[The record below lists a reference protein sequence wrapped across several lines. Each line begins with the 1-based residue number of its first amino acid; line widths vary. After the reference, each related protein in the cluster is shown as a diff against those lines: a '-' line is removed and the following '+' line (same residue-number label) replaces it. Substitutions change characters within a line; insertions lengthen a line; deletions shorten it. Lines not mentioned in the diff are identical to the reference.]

1 MSAPAKRR
9 EPSIHEA
16 AAPPRPA
23 RPPARARQATGGFR
37 ARVSAPR
44 KGLNPRWLIAMSLL
58 GVTAAALS
66 LLPSAPPL
74 GSSLPAED
82 EILAYH
88 IEPQRDLVVK
98 IPAEIDAVEVTT
110 WAGVKADVCD
120 SAKRYPYGFV
130 AAFVN
135 ERGKEVARHVYD
147 LESRVSCDPDRPL
160 GEGEYA
166 ARLAGGGGA
175 VTDPRSTLLIT
186 HDVLPQ
192 GGQVR
197 LRAKPAVGT
206 DGAPIDL
213 TILSRLEGRY
223 ERSETSRAVFE
234 QSLDAEER
242 RQLGRRV
249 SALGFADLPEPARK
263 ELLRGWARRLEAGG
277 REGLDYEMSRLLLRR
292 FRMPY
297 PRAEGRGAS
306 EFVVGERHAA
316 ALNFRGPLSL
326 DIEGPPGRTVR
337 VADGASSSASVELG
351 PLGRAT
357 VRLAREDIRTV
368 VIDGVGP
375 DFGVRFGAPEAQA
388 LQQVGEIVHPAMPPP
403 ADAGEGAAV
412 SGAASAEPG
421 AAAAEPGAASAEP
434 GAASAEPGAAA
445 AAPGAAAAAA
455 PGAGST
461 TASSAAPARLQTPP
475 DVRIVRYLALDPS
488 DPVIARMA
496 PGQELLGLLIR
507 TEIEASG
514 GANQGDATVVARW
527 GPGPSER
534 AELKVTLPRSRFEWW
549 NDGFDSSEP
558 RLAILRPPA
567 GVERIEITGDARTR
581 VRLRTIEPGVN
592 ETLYRLPYRVAL
604 AEDETWRYAP
614 FDVSTWTDVRAVN
627 LDDLERKERFSDLR
641 EQVRI
646 ERSGEGA
653 RSDADR
659 PERTLTPEHAPVRR
673 RLLMPAWQSAGEP
686 SPGDA
691 WTPLLVPKDVRVD
704 GEGARAGRL
713 SVIYRAARA
722 SLGKEVAVRVDGEVA
737 LKEPIVALS
746 GALRVTAPAG
756 TRKIEIE
763 GLGDAGAA
771 YTDAPPANGGA
782 IVRRRD
788 VFELTRGRPMTYRF
802 RQEAGETL
810 HLVLFVVTPG
820 ENADYRVRYRIEGA
834 KPASREAAF
843 FRRVTLPDGV
853 LAGRGGDLTRA
864 TLWEAATDRRGTDGV
879 GRSVIRLGDDLAPG
893 ERVVRLS
900 LLGPQAGDAG
910 ETAKEVWIGAVLVG
924 QKGPGRDSGPRL
936 WVEDDP

>member
-9 EPSIHEA
+9 EPSSHEA

-110 WAGVKADVCD
+110 WAGVKVDVCD

-166 ARLAGGGGA
+166 ARLAGGEGA

-206 DGAPIDL
+206 DGAPIEL

-337 VADGASSSASVELG
+337 VADGASSSASVALG

-388 LQQVGEIVHPAMPPP
+388 LQQIGEIVHPAMPPP
-403 ADAGEGAAV
+403 AVAGEGAAA
-412 SGAASAEPG
+412 SGAAEAAPG
-421 AAAAEPGAASAEP
+421 AAEAAPGTAAEAAPGAASA
-434 GAASAEPGAAA
+434 
-445 AAPGAAAAAA
+445 
-455 PGAGST
+455 
-461 TASSAAPARLQTPP
+461 TASPAAPARLQTPP

-549 NDGFDSSEP
+549 NDGFDASEP

-581 VRLRTIEPGVN
+581 LRLRTIEPGVN

-659 PERTLTPEHAPVRR
+659 PERILTPEHAPVRR

-691 WTPLLVPKDVRVD
+691 WTPLLVPKEVQVD

-722 SLGKEVAVRVDGEVA
+722 SLGKEVSVRVDGEVA

-746 GALRVTAPAG
+746 GALRVAAPAG

-893 ERVVRLS
+893 ERAVRLS
-900 LLGPQAGDAG
+900 LLGPQAGDVG
-910 ETAKEVWIGAVLVG
+910 ETAKEVWIAAVLVG
-924 QKGPGRDSGPRL
+924 QKAPGRDNGPRL

>member
-16 AAPPRPA
+16 PAPPRPA
-23 RPPARARQATGGFR
+23 RPRQSTRARPATGGFV
-37 ARVSAPR
+37 ARPSGAR

-58 GVTAAALS
+58 GVTAFALS

-74 GSSLPAED
+74 GASLPAED

-88 IEPQRDLVVK
+88 IEPQRDLVIK

-110 WAGVKADVCD
+110 WAGVKAEVCD
-120 SAKRYPYGFV
+120 SARRYPYGFV

-135 ERGKEVARHVYD
+135 ERGQEVARHVYD

-197 LRAKPAVGT
+197 LRAKPAVGS
-206 DGAPIDL
+206 DGAPIAL

-223 ERSETSRAVFE
+223 VRSEASRAVYE

-242 RQLGRRV
+242 RQMGRRV
-249 SALGFADLPEPARK
+249 SALGFADLPEPARR

-277 REGLDYEMSRLLLRR
+277 RQGLDYEMSRLLLRR
-292 FRMPY
+292 FRMPF

-306 EFVVGERHAA
+306 EFVIGERHAA
-316 ALNFRGPLSL
+316 ALNFRGALSL

-337 VADGASSSASVELG
+337 VADGASAPVSVALG

-357 VRLAREDIRTV
+357 VRLSREDIRTV

-388 LQQVGEIVHPAMPPP
+388 MQQIGEIVHPAMPPP
-403 ADAGEGAAV
+403 A
-412 SGAASAEPG
+412 
-421 AAAAEPGAASAEP
+421 AAEG
-434 GAASAEPGAAA
+434 PGAAA
-445 AAPGAAAAAA
+445 AADAAEAAEGAGAAAA
-455 PGAGST
+455 PGAPG
-461 TASSAAPARLQTPP
+461 APARLQTPP
-475 DVRIVRYLALDPS
+475 DVRIVRYLALDPV

-507 TEIEASG
+507 AEIEGTS
-514 GANQGDATVVARW
+514 GANLGDATVVARW
-527 GPGPSER
+527 GPGPEDR

-549 NDGFDSSEP
+549 NDGFDASEP
-558 RLAILRPPA
+558 RLAILRPPP

-581 VRLRTIEPGVN
+581 LRLRTIEPGVN
-592 ETLYRLPYRVAL
+592 ETLYRLPYRVEL
-604 AEDETWRYAP
+604 AADETWRYAP
-614 FDVSTWTDVRAVN
+614 FDVSTWTDVRAAN
-627 LDDLERKERFSDLR
+627 LDDLERKERLSDLR

-653 RSDADR
+653 RADADR
-659 PERTLTPEHAPVRR
+659 PERILVPEHAPLRR

-704 GEGARAGRL
+704 AEGTRAGRL
-713 SVIYRAARA
+713 SVVYRAARG
-722 SLGKEVAVRVDGEVA
+722 SLGKEVAVRMDGEVA
-737 LKEPIVALS
+737 LREPIVALS
-746 GALRVTAPAG
+746 GTLRVAAPPGVRHVA
-756 TRKIEIE
+756 IE
-763 GLGDAGAA
+763 GLGETGVA
-771 YTDAPPANGGA
+771 YTEAPPANGGP

-843 FRRVTLPDGV
+843 FRRVTIPDGV

-864 TLWEAATDRRGTDGV
+864 TLWEAASERRGADGV

-910 ETAKEVWIGAVLVG
+910 ETAKEVWVGAVLVG
-924 QKGPGRDSGPRL
+924 QAAPARDNGPRL

>member
-1 MSAPAKRR
+1 MTAPAKHRA
-9 EPSIHEA
+9 PAGHTA
-16 AAPPRPA
+16 PAPPRPA
-23 RPPARARQATGGFR
+23 RPPLRARSATGGFR
-37 ARVSAPR
+37 AHVSAPR
-44 KGLNPRWLIAMSLL
+44 KALNPRWLIAMALL
-58 GVTAAALS
+58 GVTAFALS
-66 LLPSAPPL
+66 MLPGAPPL
-74 GSSLPAED
+74 GTSLPAED

-88 IEPQRDLVVK
+88 IEPERDLAIK

-110 WAGVKADVCD
+110 WAAVKADVCD
-120 SAKRYPYGFV
+120 SARRYPYGFV

-166 ARLAGGGGA
+166 ARLASGAGA

-197 LRAKPAVGT
+197 LRAKPAVDT
-206 DGAPIDL
+206 DGRPLDL

-223 ERSETSRAVFE
+223 QRSEASRALYE

-242 RQLGRRV
+242 RQMGRRV
-249 SALGFADLPEPARK
+249 SALGFADLPEPSRK

-277 REGLDYEMSRLLLRR
+277 REGIDYEMSRLLLRR
-292 FRMPY
+292 FRMPF

-306 EFVVGERHAA
+306 EFVIGERHAA

-337 VADGASSSASVELG
+337 VADGASAPASVELG

-357 VRLAREDIRTV
+357 VRLSREDIRTV

-388 LQQVGEIVHPAMPPP
+388 MQQIGEIVHPAMPPP
-403 ADAGEGAAV
+403 AVAAAP
-412 SGAASAEPG
+412 SAAAEAAG
-421 AAAAEPGAASAEP
+421 AAAEAA
-434 GAASAEPGAAA
+434 GAAA
-445 AAPGAAAAAA
+445 EAAGAAADPATDAPGAARAA
-455 PGAGST
+455 PL
-461 TASSAAPARLQTPP
+461 RLQTPP
-475 DVRIVRYLALDPS
+475 DVRLVRYLALDPS

-527 GPGPSER
+527 GPGPTER

-549 NDGFDSSEP
+549 TDGFDASEP
-558 RLAILRPPA
+558 RLAILRPPE
-567 GVERIEITGDARTR
+567 GVERIEITGDARTH
-581 VRLRTIEPGVN
+581 VRLRAIEPGVN
-592 ETLYRLPYRVAL
+592 ETLYRLPYRVTL

-614 FDVSTWTDVRAVN
+614 FDVSTWTDVRAAN
-627 LDDLERKERFSDLR
+627 LDELERKERFSDLR

-653 RSDADR
+653 KSDADR
-659 PERTLTPEHAPVRR
+659 PERILLPEHAPVRR
-673 RLLMPAWQSAGEP
+673 RLLMPAWQSAGEA

-691 WTPLLVPKDVRVD
+691 WTPLLVAKDVRVD

-713 SVIYRAARA
+713 SVIYRAARV

-737 LKEPIVALS
+737 LREPIVALS
-746 GALRVTAPAG
+746 GALRVAAPAG
-756 TRKIEIE
+756 TRRVEIE
-763 GLGDAGAA
+763 GLGGAGVA

-788 VFELTRGRPMTYRF
+788 VFELTRARPMTYRF
-802 RQEAGETL
+802 KQAAGETL

-820 ENADYRVRYRIEGA
+820 ENADYRIRYRIEGA
-834 KPASREAAF
+834 KPGSREAAF
-843 FRRVTLPDGV
+843 FRRVTIPDGV

-864 TLWEAATDRRGTDGV
+864 TLWEAATEERGKDGV
-879 GRSVIRLGDDLAPG
+879 GRGVIRLGDDLAPG

-910 ETAKEVWIGAVLVG
+910 EPAKAVWVGAVLVG
-924 QKGPGRDSGPRL
+924 QRAPGRDNGPRL

>member
-1 MSAPAKRR
+1 MTAPAKRR
-9 EPSIHEA
+9 EPTSHDA
-16 AAPPRPA
+16 PAPPRPA
-23 RPPARARQATGGFR
+23 RPPLRARSATGGFR
-37 ARVSAPR
+37 ARVGAPR
-44 KGLNPRWLIAMSLL
+44 KALNPRWLIAMALL
-58 GVTAAALS
+58 GVTAFALS
-66 LLPSAPPL
+66 LLPGAPPL

-88 IEPQRDLVVK
+88 IEPERDLAIK

-110 WAGVKADVCD
+110 WAAVKADVCD
-120 SAKRYPYGFV
+120 SARRYPYGFV

-135 ERGKEVARHVYD
+135 ERGKEVARHVVD

-166 ARLAGGGGA
+166 ARLDRGGGA
-175 VTDPRSTLLIT
+175 VADPRSTLLIT

-197 LRAKPAVGT
+197 LRAKPAVGS
-206 DGAPIDL
+206 DGKPIEL

-223 ERSETSRAVFE
+223 QRSETSRALYE

-277 REGLDYEMSRLLLRR
+277 REGIDYEMSRLLLRR
-292 FRMPY
+292 FRMPF

-337 VADGASSSASVELG
+337 VADGASAPASVALG

-357 VRLAREDIRTV
+357 VRLSREDIRTV

-388 LQQVGEIVHPAMPPP
+388 MQQIGEIVHPAMPAP
-403 ADAGEGAAV
+403 AGG
-412 SGAASAEPG
+412 PG
-421 AAAAEPGAASAEP
+421 AAAEPAAD
-434 GAASAEPGAAA
+434 
-445 AAPGAAAAAA
+445 APGAAPGLAADAPGAA
-455 PGAGST
+455 PGPAADAPGV
-461 TASSAAPARLQTPP
+461 AQAAPVRLQTPP
-475 DVRIVRYLALDPS
+475 DVRLVRYLALDPS

-507 TEIEASG
+507 TEVETTG

-527 GPGPSER
+527 GPGPTER

-549 NDGFDSSEP
+549 NDGLDASEP
-558 RLAILRPPA
+558 RLAILRPPE

-592 ETLYRLPYRVAL
+592 ETLYRLPYRVTL

-691 WTPLLVPKDVRVD
+691 WTPLLVAKDVRVD

-746 GALRVTAPAG
+746 GALRVAAPAG
-756 TRKIEIE
+756 TRRVEIE

-788 VFELTRGRPMTYRF
+788 VFELTRARPMTYRF
-802 RQEAGETL
+802 KQGAGETL

-820 ENADYRVRYRIEGA
+820 ENADYRIRYRFEGA

-843 FRRVTLPDGV
+843 FRRVTIPDGV

-879 GRSVIRLGDDLAPG
+879 GRGVIRLGDDLAPG

-910 ETAKEVWIGAVLVG
+910 EPAKAVWVGAVLVG
-924 QKGPGRDSGPRL
+924 QRAPGRDTGPRL

>member
-1 MSAPAKRR
+1 MTAPVTRPRR
-9 EPSIHEA
+9 EPSRHEA
-16 AAPPRPA
+16 PAPPRPA
-23 RPPARARQATGGFR
+23 RPPSRARGATAGFR
-37 ARVSAPR
+37 ARDGAPR
-44 KGLNPRWLIAMSLL
+44 KALNPRWLIAMALL
-58 GVTAAALS
+58 GVTAFALS
-66 LLPSAPPL
+66 QLSSAPPL

-88 IEPQRDLVVK
+88 IEPERDLVIKV
-98 IPAEIDAVEVTT
+98 PAEIDAVEVTT
-110 WAGVKADVCD
+110 WGSVKADACD
-120 SAKRYPYGFV
+120 SSRRYPYGFV

-135 ERGKEVARHVYD
+135 ERGEEVARHAID

-166 ARLAGGGGA
+166 ARLASGEGA

-197 LRAKPAVGT
+197 LRAKPAAGG
-206 DGAPIDL
+206 DGAGVPAEL

-223 ERSETSRAVFE
+223 QRSEASRAVYE

-242 RQLGRRV
+242 RQLGLRT

-263 ELLRGWARRLEAGG
+263 AMLRGWARRLEAGG
-277 REGLDYEMSRLLLRR
+277 REGIDYEMSRLLLRR

-306 EFVVGERHAA
+306 EFVIGERRAA

-337 VADGASSSASVELG
+337 VAEGASASAGVALG

-357 VRLAREDIRTV
+357 VRLVREDIRTV

-375 DFGVRFGAPEAQA
+375 DFGVRFGASEAQA
-388 LQQVGEIVHPAMPPP
+388 LQQIGEIVHPAMPSP
-403 ADAGEGAAV
+403 EGA
-412 SGAASAEPG
+412 GAPV
-421 AAAAEPGAASAEP
+421 
-434 GAASAEPGAAA
+434 
-445 AAPGAAAAAA
+445 AAPGSLAPEAASEPSAAGAA
-455 PGAGST
+455 PAGAAPAG
-461 TASSAAPARLQTPP
+461 AAPAGAAPAGAAPARLQTPP

-496 PGQELLGLLIR
+496 PGQELLGLLFR
-507 TEIEASG
+507 VEIDATG
-514 GANQGDATVVARW
+514 GANQGDARVVARW

-534 AELKVTLPRSRFEWW
+534 AELTVTLPRSRFEWW
-549 NDGFDSSEP
+549 NEGADASEP

-592 ETLYRLPYRVAL
+592 ETLYRLPYRVTL

-614 FDVSTWTDVRAVN
+614 FDVSTWTDVRALN

-646 ERSGEGA
+646 ERAGEGA

-659 PERTLTPEHAPVRR
+659 PERVLIPEHAPVRR

-691 WTPLLVPKDVRVD
+691 WTPLLVAKEVRVD

-713 SVIYRAARA
+713 SVVYRAARA

-746 GALRVTAPAG
+746 GSLRVAAPAG
-756 TRKIEIE
+756 ARRVEIE
-763 GLGDAGAA
+763 GLGEAGVA

-802 RQEAGETL
+802 EQAAGETL

-820 ENADYRVRYRIEGA
+820 ENADYRIRYRLEGA

-843 FRRVTLPDGV
+843 FRRVTIPDGV

-864 TLWEAATDRRGTDGV
+864 TLWEAATDKRGTDGV
-879 GRSVIRLGDDLAPG
+879 GRGVIRLGDDLTPG

-900 LLGPQAGDAG
+900 LLGRQPGDTG
-910 ETAKEVWIGAVLVG
+910 EPAKAVWVGAVLVG
-924 QKGPGRDSGPRL
+924 QKGPGRDDGPRL

>member
-1 MSAPAKRR
+1 MTAPAKRR
-9 EPSIHEA
+9 EPSSHELP
-16 AAPPRPA
+16 APPRPA
-23 RPPARARQATGGFR
+23 RPPSRVRLPTGGFR
-37 ARVSAPR
+37 ARDGAPR
-44 KGLNPRWLIAMSLL
+44 RALNPRWLIAMALL
-58 GVTAAALS
+58 GVTAFALS
-66 LLPSAPPL
+66 QLSSAPPL

-88 IEPQRDLVVK
+88 IETERDLVIKV
-98 IPAEIDAVEVTT
+98 PAEIDAVEVTT
-110 WAGVKADVCD
+110 WGSVKADACD
-120 SAKRYPYGFV
+120 SARRYPYGFV

-135 ERGKEVARHVYD
+135 ERGEEVARHAID

-197 LRAKPAVGT
+197 LRAKPTVGS
-206 DGAPIDL
+206 DGAGVPSEL

-223 ERSETSRAVFE
+223 QRSEASRAVYE

-242 RQLGRRV
+242 RQLGLRV

-306 EFVVGERHAA
+306 EFVIGERRAA

-337 VADGASSSASVELG
+337 VADGASSSASVALG

-357 VRLAREDIRTV
+357 VRLLREDIRTV

-375 DFGVRFGAPEAQA
+375 DFGVRFGASEAQA
-388 LQQVGEIVHPAMPPP
+388 VQQIGEIVHPAMPSP
-403 ADAGEGAAV
+403 AAAGGPGAAP
-412 SGAASAEPG
+412 E
-421 AAAAEPGAASAEP
+421 AAAEPSAP
-434 GAASAEPGAAA
+434 SAPA
-445 AAPGAAAAAA
+445 AAPAE
-455 PGAGST
+455 
-461 TASSAAPARLQTPP
+461 AAPARLQTPP

-507 TEIEASG
+507 AEIDATG
-514 GANQGDATVVARW
+514 GANQGDAKVVARW

-534 AELKVTLPRSRFEWW
+534 AELAVTLPRSRFEWW
-549 NDGFDSSEP
+549 NEGADASEP

-581 VRLRTIEPGVN
+581 LRLRTIEPGVN
-592 ETLYRLPYRVAL
+592 ETLYRLPYRVTL

-614 FDVSTWTDVRAVN
+614 FDVSTWTDVRAFN
-627 LDDLERKERFSDLR
+627 LDELERKERFSDLR

-646 ERSGEGA
+646 ERAGEGA
-653 RSDADR
+653 RSDAYR
-659 PERTLTPEHAPVRR
+659 PERVLIPEHAPVRR

-691 WTPLLVPKDVRVD
+691 WTPLLVAKDVRVD

-737 LKEPIVALS
+737 LREPIVALS
-746 GALRVTAPAG
+746 GSLRVTAPAG
-756 TRKIEIE
+756 ARRVEIE
-763 GLGDAGAA
+763 GLGESGVA
-771 YTDAPPANGGA
+771 YTDAPPAKGGA

-802 RQEAGETL
+802 EQAAGETL

-820 ENADYRVRYRIEGA
+820 ENADYRIRYRIEGA
-834 KPASREAAF
+834 TPASREAAF
-843 FRRVTLPDGV
+843 FRRVTIPDGV

-864 TLWEAATDRRGTDGV
+864 TLWEAATDKRGTDGV
-879 GRSVIRLGDDLAPG
+879 GRGVIRLGDDLAPG
-893 ERVVRLS
+893 ERAVRLS
-900 LLGPQAGDAG
+900 LLGPQAGDTG
-910 ETAKEVWIGAVLVG
+910 EPAKAVWVGAVLVG
-924 QKGPGRDSGPRL
+924 QKAPGRDDGPRL

>member
-9 EPSIHEA
+9 EPSSHEA

-175 VTDPRSTLLIT
+175 VTDPRATLLIT

-197 LRAKPAVGT
+197 LRAKPAVGS
-206 DGAPIDL
+206 DGVPIEL

-351 PLGRAT
+351 LLGRAT

-403 ADAGEGAAV
+403 AVAGEG
-412 SGAASAEPG
+412 
-421 AAAAEPGAASAEP
+421 
-434 GAASAEPGAAA
+434 A
-445 AAPGAAAAAA
+445 AAPGAAEAA
-455 PGAGST
+455 PGAAEAAPG
-461 TASSAAPARLQTPP
+461 AASAAASPARLQTPP

-646 ERSGEGA
+646 ERSAEGA

-864 TLWEAATDRRGTDGV
+864 TLWEAATDQRGTDGV

-924 QKGPGRDSGPRL
+924 QKAPGRDSGPRL

>member
-1 MSAPAKRR
+1 MTAPAKRR
-9 EPSIHEA
+9 EPAGHGA
-16 AAPPRPA
+16 PAPPRSHAA
-23 RPPARARQATGGFR
+23 RPASRARMATAGFR
-37 ARVSAPR
+37 ARDGAPR
-44 KGLNPRWLIAMSLL
+44 RALNPRWLIAMALL
-58 GVTAAALS
+58 GVTAFALS
-66 LLPSAPPL
+66 QLSSAPPL
-74 GSSLPAED
+74 GGSLPAED

-88 IEPQRDLVVK
+88 IEPERDLVIKV
-98 IPAEIDAVEVTT
+98 PAEIDAVEVTT
-110 WAGVKADVCD
+110 WGSVRADACD
-120 SAKRYPYGFV
+120 SARRYPYGFI

-135 ERGKEVARHVYD
+135 ERGEEVARHAID

-166 ARLAGGGGA
+166 ARLASGGGA

-197 LRAKPAVGT
+197 LRAKPAVGS
-206 DGAPIDL
+206 DGARVPSEL

-223 ERSETSRAVFE
+223 QRSEASRAVYE

-242 RQLGRRV
+242 RQLGLRA

-263 ELLRGWARRLEAGG
+263 ALLRGWARRLEAGG
-277 REGLDYEMSRLLLRR
+277 REGIDYEMSRLLLRR

-306 EFVVGERHAA
+306 EFVIGERRAA

-337 VADGASSSASVELG
+337 VGDGASGSTSVALG

-357 VRLAREDIRTV
+357 VRLPREDIRTV

-375 DFGVRFGAPEAQA
+375 DFGVRFSASEAQA
-388 LQQVGEIVHPAMPPP
+388 MQQIGEIVHPAMPLP
-403 ADAGEGAAV
+403 AGEG
-412 SGAASAEPG
+412 GPG
-421 AAAAEPGAASAEP
+421 
-434 GAASAEPGAAA
+434 
-445 AAPGAAAAAA
+445 AAPGALPPGAAEEPPAPSAPAAA
-455 PGAGST
+455 PA
-461 TASSAAPARLQTPP
+461 AAPTRLQTPP

-496 PGQELLGLLIR
+496 PGQELLGLLFR
-507 TEIEASG
+507 TQIDASG
-514 GANQGDATVVARW
+514 GANQGEATVVARW

-549 NDGFDSSEP
+549 NEGFDASEP

-581 VRLRTIEPGVN
+581 LRLRAIEPGVN
-592 ETLYRLPYRVAL
+592 ETLYRLPYRVTL

-614 FDVSTWTDVRAVN
+614 FDVSTWTDVRAFN

-646 ERSGEGA
+646 ERAGEGA

-659 PERTLTPEHAPVRR
+659 PERVLVPEHAPVRR

-691 WTPLLVPKDVRVD
+691 WTPLLVAKDVRVD
-704 GEGARAGRL
+704 GAGARAGRL

-746 GALRVTAPAG
+746 GSLRVAAPAG
-756 TRKIEIE
+756 ARRVEVE
-763 GLGDAGAA
+763 GLGEAGVA

-788 VFELTRGRPMTYRF
+788 VFELTRARPMTYEF
-802 RQEAGETL
+802 KQEAGETL

-820 ENADYRVRYRIEGA
+820 ENADYRIRYRLEGA

-843 FRRVTLPDGV
+843 FRRVTIPDGV

-864 TLWEAATDRRGTDGV
+864 TLWEAATEKRGTDGV
-879 GRSVIRLGDDLAPG
+879 GRGVIRLGDDLAPG

-900 LLGPQAGDAG
+900 LLGPQPGDTG
-910 ETAKEVWIGAVLVG
+910 EPAKAVWVGAVLVG
-924 QKGPGRDSGPRL
+924 QKAPGRDDGPRL

>member
-9 EPSIHEA
+9 EPSNHEA

-110 WAGVKADVCD
+110 WAGVKADICD

-197 LRAKPAVGT
+197 LRAKPAVGS

-297 PRAEGRGAS
+297 PRADGRGAS

-388 LQQVGEIVHPAMPPP
+388 LQQIGEIVHPAMPPP
-403 ADAGEGAAV
+403 AVAGEGAA
-412 SGAASAEPG
+412 APG
-421 AAAAEPGAASAEP
+421 AEAAPDV
-434 GAASAEPGAAA
+434 AAA
-445 AAPGAAAAAA
+445 AAPGAVSA
-455 PGAGST
+455 
-461 TASSAAPARLQTPP
+461 TASPAPPARLQTPP

-567 GVERIEITGDARTR
+567 GVGRIEITGDARTR

-659 PERTLTPEHAPVRR
+659 PERILTPEHAPVRR

-691 WTPLLVPKDVRVD
+691 WTPLLVPKDVQVD

-864 TLWEAATDRRGTDGV
+864 TLWEAATDQRGTDGV

-910 ETAKEVWIGAVLVG
+910 ETAKEVWIAAVLVG
-924 QKGPGRDSGPRL
+924 QKAPGRDSGPRL

>member
-1 MSAPAKRR
+1 MTAPAKHRA
-9 EPSIHEA
+9 PASHGA
-16 AAPPRPA
+16 PAPPRPA
-23 RPPARARQATGGFR
+23 RPPLRARSATGGFR
-37 ARVSAPR
+37 ARASAPR
-44 KGLNPRWLIAMSLL
+44 KALNPRWLIAMALL
-58 GVTAAALS
+58 GVTAFALS
-66 LLPSAPPL
+66 LLPGAPPL

-88 IEPQRDLVVK
+88 IEPERDLVIK

-110 WAGVKADVCD
+110 WAAVKADFCD
-120 SAKRYPYGFV
+120 SARRYPYGFV

-166 ARLAGGGGA
+166 ARLATGAGA

-186 HDVLPQ
+186 HDALPQ

-197 LRAKPAVGT
+197 LRAKPAVDT
-206 DGAPIDL
+206 DGRPLDL

-223 ERSETSRAVFE
+223 QRSETSRAVYE

-242 RQLGRRV
+242 RQMGRRV

-277 REGLDYEMSRLLLRR
+277 REGIDYEMSRLLLRR
-292 FRMPY
+292 FRMPF

-306 EFVVGERHAA
+306 EFVIGERHAA

-337 VADGASSSASVELG
+337 VADGASAPASVELG

-357 VRLAREDIRTV
+357 VRLSREDIRTV

-388 LQQVGEIVHPAMPPP
+388 MQQIGEIVHPAMPPP
-403 ADAGEGAAV
+403 AVAEAAGA
-412 SGAASAEPG
+412 SGEP
-421 AAAAEPGAASAEP
+421 AAAAGAA
-434 GAASAEPGAAA
+434 GAAGGAQ
-445 AAPGAAAAAA
+445 AAPM
-455 PGAGST
+455 
-461 TASSAAPARLQTPP
+461 RLQTPP
-475 DVRIVRYLALDPS
+475 DVRLVRYLALDPS
-488 DPVIARMA
+488 DPVIARIA

-549 NDGFDSSEP
+549 NDGFDASEP
-558 RLAILRPPA
+558 RLAILRPPE
-567 GVERIEITGDARTR
+567 GVERIEITGDARTH
-581 VRLRTIEPGVN
+581 VRLRAIEPGVH
-592 ETLYRLPYRVAL
+592 ETLYRLPYRVTL

-653 RSDADR
+653 KSDADR
-659 PERTLTPEHAPVRR
+659 PERILLPEHAPVRR

-691 WTPLLVPKDVRVD
+691 WTPLLVAKDVRVD

-746 GALRVTAPAG
+746 GALRVAAPAG
-756 TRKIEIE
+756 TRRVEIE
-763 GLGDAGAA
+763 GLGDVGVA

-788 VFELTRGRPMTYRF
+788 VFELTRARPMTYRF
-802 RQEAGETL
+802 KQAAGETL

-820 ENADYRVRYRIEGA
+820 ENADYRIRYRIEGA

-843 FRRVTLPDGV
+843 FRRVTIPDGV

-864 TLWEAATDRRGTDGV
+864 TLWEAATDKRGTDGV
-879 GRSVIRLGDDLAPG
+879 GRGVIRLGDDLAPG

-910 ETAKEVWIGAVLVG
+910 ETAKAVWVGAVLVG
-924 QKGPGRDSGPRL
+924 QRAPGRDNGPRL

>member
-9 EPSIHEA
+9 EPSSHEA

-23 RPPARARQATGGFR
+23 RPPARAHQATGGFR

-110 WAGVKADVCD
+110 WGSVKADVCD

-206 DGAPIDL
+206 DGAPIEL

-223 ERSETSRAVFE
+223 ERSEASRAVFE

-263 ELLRGWARRLEAGG
+263 ELLRGWARRLEASG
-277 REGLDYEMSRLLLRR
+277 REGLEYEMSRLLLRR

-337 VADGASSSASVELG
+337 VADGASSSAGVELG

-388 LQQVGEIVHPAMPPP
+388 MQQVGEIVHPAMPPP
-403 ADAGEGAAV
+403 AVAVADEGAA
-412 SGAASAEPG
+412 A
-421 AAAAEPGAASAEP
+421 
-434 GAASAEPGAAA
+434 PGAAA
-445 AAPGAAAAAA
+445 AAPGAAEAA
-455 PGAGST
+455 PGAASA
-461 TASSAAPARLQTPP
+461 TASPAAPARLQTPP
-475 DVRIVRYLALDPS
+475 DVRIVRYLALDPG

-864 TLWEAATDRRGTDGV
+864 TLWEAATDQRGTDGV

-910 ETAKEVWIGAVLVG
+910 ETAKEVWVGAVLVG

>member
-16 AAPPRPA
+16 PAPQRPA
-23 RPPARARQATGGFR
+23 RPRQSTRARQATGGFV
-37 ARVSAPR
+37 ARPSAPR

-58 GVTAAALS
+58 GLTAFALS

-88 IEPQRDLVVK
+88 IEPQRDLVIK

-110 WAGVKADVCD
+110 WGSVKAEACD
-120 SAKRYPYGFV
+120 SARRYPYGFV

-135 ERGKEVARHVYD
+135 ERGAEVARHVYD

-197 LRAKPAVGT
+197 LRAKPAVGA
-206 DGAPIDL
+206 DGVPIDL

-223 ERSETSRAVFE
+223 ERSETSRALFE

-242 RQLGRRV
+242 RQMGRRV

-263 ELLRGWARRLEAGG
+263 ELLQGWARRLEAGG
-277 REGLDYEMSRLLLRR
+277 RQGLDYEMSRLLLRR

-337 VADGASSSASVELG
+337 VADGAGAAAGVELG

-357 VRLAREDIRTV
+357 VRLSREDIRTV

-388 LQQVGEIVHPAMPPP
+388 MQQVGEIVHPAMPP
-403 ADAGEGAAV
+403 
-412 SGAASAEPG
+412 S
-421 AAAAEPGAASAEP
+421 AAAEGPGAGPAAAP
-434 GAASAEPGAAA
+434 GATAPAAD
-445 AAPGAAAAAA
+445 APGAAAAPAA
-455 PGAGST
+455 PV
-461 TASSAAPARLQTPP
+461 RLQTPP
-475 DVRIVRYLALDPS
+475 DVRIVRYLALDPA

-507 TEIEASG
+507 AEIEATG

-527 GPGPSER
+527 GPGPSDR

-549 NDGFDSSEP
+549 NDGFDASEP
-558 RLAILRPPA
+558 RLAILRPPP

-592 ETLYRLPYRVAL
+592 ETLYRLPYRVEL

-614 FDVSTWTDVRAVN
+614 FDVSTWTDVRPVN

-646 ERSGEGA
+646 ERAGEGA

-659 PERTLTPEHAPVRR
+659 PERILVPEHAPVRR

-691 WTPLLVPKDVRVD
+691 WTPLLVAKDVRVD
-704 GEGARAGRL
+704 AEGAGAGRL
-713 SVIYRAARA
+713 SVVYRAARA

-737 LKEPIVALS
+737 LREPIVALS
-746 GALRVTAPAG
+746 GALRVAAPPG
-756 TRKIEIE
+756 VRRVEVE
-763 GLGDAGAA
+763 GLGEAGVA
-771 YTDAPPANGGA
+771 YTEAPPANGGA

-820 ENADYRVRYRIEGA
+820 ENADYRVRYRVEGA

-843 FRRVTLPDGV
+843 FRRVTIPDGV

-864 TLWEAATDRRGTDGV
+864 TLWEAATDRRGADGV

-910 ETAKEVWIGAVLVG
+910 ETAKEVWVGAVLVG
-924 QKGPGRDSGPRL
+924 QKAPGRDNGPRL